1 MEYQGHLQKND
12 PMYDYLCRE
21 IMPQVGADGKDG
33 FRVFASKSSHAV
45 YIYEDRATGTRV
57 VGKFFASD
65 EPDFERAKRKMYR
78 EFSNINEFR
87 KYLGDCHYIAKALGC
102 NESLGCLLVVE
113 YCYGEPLDSII
124 LKAIHQREEGRLYQK
139 LTALANFLATIHNR
153 SAQPVMVDFHK
164 ICTYYDNVIRQLSP
178 ILNHG
183 EADYFYHLRD
193 EYINDPLMYQDQEVL
208 VHGDATPANFF
219 FGDDMYVISFDLERM
234 HRSDRLFDTGRI
246 AGELKHFFLLHT
258 GNKFAAEPFIGHFLW
273 EYASL
278 FPDRDKAF
286 ASITARLPFYMGKTL
301 LRISRNDY
309 LTYDYRRMLVEEAK
323 LTLHR

>member
-1 MEYQGHLQKND
+1 MH
-12 PMYDYLCRE
+12 
-21 IMPQVGADGKDG
+21 
-33 FRVFASKSSHAV
+33 
-45 YIYEDRATGTRV
+45 
-57 VGKFFASD
+57 
-65 EPDFERAKRKMYR
+65 
-78 EFSNINEFR
+78 
-87 KYLGDCHYIAKALGC
+87 
-102 NESLGCLLVVE
+102 
-113 YCYGEPLDSII
+113 
-124 LKAIHQREEGRLYQK
+124 
-139 LTALANFLATIHNR
+139 
-153 SAQPVMVDFHK
+153 
-164 ICTYYDNVIRQLSP
+164 
-178 ILNHG
+178 
-183 EADYFYHLRD
+183 
-193 EYINDPLMYQDQEVL
+193 
-208 VHGDATPANFF
+208 
-219 FGDDMYVISFDLERM
+219 VISFDLERM